1 MPPFLAI
8 SGYHNAGKTILTL
21 SLYEILRKKGYKI
34 AVIKSSKEK
43 DVLTDI
49 PKKDTWLYREAG
61 IPAVGFFQEN
71 LFTLYLNPKLIGISS
86 LKDWYVYFLSLFWSY
101 DLVIL
106 EGFKSLDL
114 VYKIWVVK
122 EDNED
127 LKKIKKNLKNL
138 IGFVVKE
145 NKRKWETLY
154 PEEKFFSFDE
164 KTELIK
170 CIEELIKMYQT
181 RILLRVN
188 KKKIPLKSFVEDI
201 LIYPL
206 LGFVKALKG
215 VPGEIN
221 ELEIKIKLPNKLDKE
236 RI

>member
-1 MPPFLAI
+1 MPLFLAI
-8 SGYHNAGKTILTL
+8 SGYHNAGKTILAL

-61 IPAVGFFQEN
+61 ISAVGFFQEN

-106 EGFKSLDL
+106 EGFKNLDL
-114 VYKIWVVK
+114 VHKIWVVK
-122 EDNED
+122 EDKED
-127 LKKIKKNLKNL
+127 LKKIKEDLKNL
-138 IGFVVKE
+138 IGFVVRK
-145 NKRKWETLY
+145 NKRKWESLY
-154 PEEKFFSFDE
+154 PKEKFFSFDE
-164 KTELIK
+164 KNELIK
-170 CIEELIKMYQT
+170 CIEELIKMHQT
-181 RILLRVN
+181 RVLLRVN
-188 KKKIPLKSFVEDI
+188 KKKMPLKSFVEDI

>member
-61 IPAVGFFQEN
+61 IPA
-71 LFTLYLNPKLIGISS
+71 
-86 LKDWYVYFLSLFWSY
+86 
-101 DLVIL
+101 
-106 EGFKSLDL
+106 
-114 VYKIWVVK
+114 
-122 EDNED
+122 
-127 LKKIKKNLKNL
+127 
-138 IGFVVKE
+138 E

-164 KTELIK
+164 KK
-170 CIEELIKMYQT
+170 
-181 RILLRVN
+181 
-188 KKKIPLKSFVEDI
+188 
-201 LIYPL
+201 
-206 LGFVKALKG
+206 
-215 VPGEIN
+215 
-221 ELEIKIKLPNKLDKE
+221 PN
-236 RI
+236 